1 MLEVSES
8 LLRNLNSELRRD
20 EVLKW
25 VAQPISSQLV
35 KSSFWLWLFFIPWTA
50 FSLFWTAGASGFHW
64 PDWGN
69 LGAYSLFPLF
79 GLPFIAIGIW
89 GLALPF
95 TMRRKANSTVYAI
108 TNQRLL
114 IASFGKTTNLQIFF
128 PKDVNHLNR
137 VEKSDGSGDLIFSHQ
152 IYRDSDGDRNIAKE
166 GFYAVR
172 DLKKVERLIEDFL
185 KTNQQI

>member
-79 GLPFIAIGIW
+79 GLPFIFIGLC
-89 GLALPF
+89 GLSTPF
-95 TMRRKANSTVYAI
+95 WIQNKAKKTVYAV
-108 TNQRLL
+108 TNLRLL
-114 IASFGKTTNLQIFF
+114 IGVFGKTINILI
-128 PKDVNHLNR
+128 DMNR
-137 VEKSDGSGDLIFSHQ
+137 
-152 IYRDSDGDRNIAKE
+152 R
-166 GFYAVR
+166 
-172 DLKKVERLIEDFL
+172 
-185 KTNQQI
+185 

>member
-137 VEKSDGSGDLIFSHQ
+137 VEKSDGSGDLIFLIKFIVIVMGIEILQ
-152 IYRDSDGDRNIAKE
+152 KRAFTRCE
-166 GFYAVR
+166 T
-172 DLKKVERLIEDFL
+172 LKKLSV
-185 KTNQQI
+185 